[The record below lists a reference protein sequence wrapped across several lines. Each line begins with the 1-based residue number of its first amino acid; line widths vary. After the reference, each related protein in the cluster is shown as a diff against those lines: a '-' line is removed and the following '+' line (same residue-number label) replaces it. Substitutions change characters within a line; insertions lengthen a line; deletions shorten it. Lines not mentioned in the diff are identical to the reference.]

1 MAETVLELV
10 IFGISDVCNFII
22 VTVFVVCPAVFVA
35 ITVNCTLPV
44 VVGVPLTVA
53 PFAVNHD
60 GKLLKDIV
68 GAGVP
73 FAVAV

>member
-1 MAETVLELV
+1 MAEILLELV
-10 IFGISDVCNFII
+10 MPGVCNSVT
-22 VTVFVVCPAVFVA
+22 VTVFVACPATFVA

-60 GKLLKDIV
+60 GKLLNEIV

-73 FAVAV
+73 VAVAV

>member
-1 MAETVLELV
+1 MELV
-10 IFGISDVCNFII
+10 IIGIPDVCDA
-22 VTVFVVCPAVFVA
+22 VTVTVCVVCPAAFVA

-60 GKLLKDIV
+60 GKLLNEIV
-68 GAGVP
+68 GVGVP
-73 FAVAV
+73 VAVAVWENT